1 MALRVSELADK
12 VGVSADTVR
21 YYERIGL
28 VSQPARSPSG
38 YRQYDDDVAWR
49 LKFIKGAQSLG
60 LKLSEIRELLEIQDK
75 GACPCGHTK
84 ALIDNRMAEID
95 QELDRLSALRKDL
108 EAMSRLDCLDSSER
122 EGIWPC
128 EIEFVKRGGD

>member
-95 QELDRLSALRKDL
+95 QELDRLSALRKEL
-108 EAMSRLDCLDSSER
+108 EAMSRLECLDSSER
-122 EGIWPC
+122 VGAWPC